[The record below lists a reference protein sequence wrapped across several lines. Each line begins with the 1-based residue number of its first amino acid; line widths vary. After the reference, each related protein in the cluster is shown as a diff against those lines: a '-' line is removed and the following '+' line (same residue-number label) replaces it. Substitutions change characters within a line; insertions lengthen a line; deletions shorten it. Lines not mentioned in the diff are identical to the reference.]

1 MSSLLIIFITGIA
14 RPDGCTLEGHK
25 YNPSDPNSKDFAYY
39 KCLNVFYHQLAIESM
54 DEDKMSR
61 RLSPVAVRAR
71 NANGKKFID
80 LINGPQDHGCC
91 SGYLCLKR
99 LSTFM
104 AILPDGNYRG
114 GGGGGDKK
122 INKKALKMTSQL
134 VIFRAFFFFSL
145 FFLISSEKK
154 QQ

>member
-1 MSSLLIIFITGIA
+1 
-14 RPDGCTLEGHK
+14 
-25 YNPSDPNSKDFAYY
+25 
-39 KCLNVFYHQLAIESM
+39 M
-54 DEDKMSR
+54 DEDKLSR

-114 GGGGGDKK
+114 GGGDKK

-134 VIFRAFFFFSL
+134 VIFSELSFFFSL
-145 FFLISSEKK
+145 FFNIFRKNNSKTSKVN
-154 QQ
+154 QQSVLNL